1 MEKAFFKF
9 IDSHAGSA
17 IGSIILCVIFYKN
30 FASHG
35 IFAIWVCSAFVTIYL
50 GMLYAPKYWWN
61 ELKYILLSCILLI
74 ITIMLHFF
82 YPSYPNNISLWP
94 LIIFLAIAE
103 PKWARTTSILAGIT
117 GLIIILFLFLS
128 TATFPY
134 SETLIVIGLYTSIR
148 SIAKLREA
156 YQTNQK
162 HLKELDEAHTELQ
175 ETTVLSMQ
183 YAAFSERA
191 RLAREIHDGLGHQ
204 MTSLIIQLQALKI
217 MLKKNPTAA
226 QDHVEELLKVARKGM
241 EEIRFAVKEWSSD
254 EKDIGI
260 TSLKGLISQVEANSL
275 LQIEFIQNGNITEWT
290 IEESTMLYRILQES
304 LTNILRHS
312 YADSVIVNVTEM
324 DRVVNL
330 SIADNGIYTGDK
342 PLEYGFGLNGMIKRC
357 QSIGGNCS
365 FSLNEPKGLRI
376 EATIP
381 IKKEGESI

>member
-17 IGSIILCVIFYKN
+17 IGSILLCVIFYKN

-35 IFAIWVCSAFVTIYL
+35 IFAIWVCIAFVTIYL
-50 GMLYAPKYWWN
+50 WMLYAPKYWWN

-82 YPSYPNNISLWP
+82 YPSYPNNILLWP

-117 GLIIILFLFLS
+117 GVIIILLLS

-134 SETLIVIGLYTSIR
+134 SETLIIIGLYTSIR

-162 HLKELDEAHTELQ
+162 HLKELDEAHAELQ

-217 MLKKNPTAA
+217 MLKKNPAAA

-241 EEIRFAVKEWSSD
+241 EEIRFAVKEWTSD
-254 EKDIGI
+254 EKGMGI
-260 TSLKGLISQVEANSL
+260 TSLKGLILQVQANSL

-290 IEESTMLYRILQES
+290 IEENAILYRILQES

-324 DRVVNL
+324 DRVVKL
-330 SIADNGIYTGDK
+330 SITDNGIYTGDK
-342 PLEYGFGLNGMIKRC
+342 LLEYGFGLNGMIKRC

-365 FSLNEPKGLRI
+365 FSLNEPKGLRV

-381 IKKEGESI
+381 IKKKGGLI